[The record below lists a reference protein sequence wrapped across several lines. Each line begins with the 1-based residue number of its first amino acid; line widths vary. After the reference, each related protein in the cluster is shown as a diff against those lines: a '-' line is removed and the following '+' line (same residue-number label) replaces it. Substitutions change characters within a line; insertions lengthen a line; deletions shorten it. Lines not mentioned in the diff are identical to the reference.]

1 MAGTAYSE
9 RAASPRMVIKPRR
22 GWLAVNWGELW
33 RSRELLYFLA
43 WRDVKVRYK
52 QTVLGALWAILQ
64 PFLTMVVLTLIFKNL
79 LRVDRRLMG
88 ATGTDY
94 PYAIFLFAGMLP
106 WQFFSDSLRRASDSV
121 VLSANLVQKVYF
133 PRLVIPLSAVGA
145 AVVDFALSF
154 LVLGGLMV
162 YYRHMP
168 GPAVLAVVPLA
179 ALTALTA
186 VGVGSMI
193 SALNVAYRDFR
204 HVVPFLLQ
212 IWFYGTPLIWS
223 LNIVNE
229 PRLRLLVALNPMCGI
244 VEAYRWAILP
254 GWPLDGAVL
263 GVSVASAACL
273 LLAGLKYFRKVEKD
287 FADII

>member
-1 MAGTAYSE
+1 MAASADSE
-9 RAASPRMVIKPRR
+9 RAPSHRVVIRPRK
-22 GWLAVNWGELW
+22 GWLAVNWRELW
-33 RSRELLYFLA
+33 RSREMLFFLA

-88 ATGTDY
+88 ATGTDP

-121 VLSANLVQKVYF
+121 VFSANLVQKVYF
-133 PRLVIPLSAVGA
+133 PRLVIPLSAVAGTA
-145 AVVDFALSF
+145 IDFALSF
-154 LVLGGLMV
+154 LVLAGLMV
-162 YYRHMP
+162 YYGHAP
-168 GPAVLAVVPLA
+168 GPAILAVVPLA
-179 ALTALTA
+179 ALTALAA

-204 HVVPFLLQ
+204 HIVPFLLQ

>member
-9 RAASPRMVIKPRR
+9 RAAPPRMVIKPRR
-22 GWLAVNWGELW
+22 GSLAVNWGELW

-154 LVLGGLMV
+154 LVLAGLMV

-179 ALTALTA
+179 ALTALAA

-263 GVSVASAACL
+263 GVSTASAACL